1 MENSTKKP
9 ILFKEK
15 GLILILQKRKL
26 IPSGGNTAY
35 FFGRD
40 ESLYEVYRQGVWQ
53 LNDSFFYPF
62 SGKEC
67 ELSGEIDHAGKIQVH
82 ELKIIGEGYLMGK
95 NEHLLPKNFL
105 AIEGLPAI
113 SLTEAISFQI
123 VKNQSSP
130 FDSEATRLFMAI
142 SIGEEFVINIRV
154 SMQMLELFFYGRITL
169 PELVRLREDDLIYVD
184 NPIIGNE
191 IKEAVTYSKLE
202 GRLDS
207 LGWNNLYF
215 GASGNETKESMLE
228 KLKSLTRNGIIG
240 IYKEIY

>member
-1 MENSTKKP
+1 M
-9 ILFKEK
+9 
-15 GLILILQKRKL
+15 R
-26 IPSGGNTAY
+26 
-35 FFGRD
+35 
-40 ESLYEVYRQGVWQ
+40 
-53 LNDSFFYPF
+53 
-62 SGKEC
+62 
-67 ELSGEIDHAGKIQVH
+67 
-82 ELKIIGEGYLMGK
+82 K

-105 AIEGLPAI
+105 AIEGLSAI

-142 SIGEEFVINIRV
+142 SISEEFDINIRV
-154 SMQMLELFFYGRITL
+154 TMQMLELFFCDRITL
-169 PELVRLREDDLIYVD
+169 PALVRLREDDLIYVD

-202 GRLDS
+202 ERLDL
-207 LGWNNLYF
+207 LGRNNLYF

-240 IYKEIY
+240 IYKEI